1 LNFGIAGGVKEVL
14 KAVSHYTVELHELI
28 QKMYG
33 VQSMQIDSVQ
43 VTHVFED
50 NTVWDGMIEVF
61 ELHGHPRAPIVYAWA
76 QDMKK
81 PGMPKKVLCGLT
93 SQFSRFAR
101 SGCQSG
107 NRSRAQDWRSSLIW
121 DSRN

>member
-1 LNFGIAGGVKEVL
+1 MNFGIAGGVKEVL

-81 PGMPKKVLCGLT
+81 PGMPKKYFAVLHL
-93 SQFSRFAR
+93 
-101 SGCQSG
+101 
-107 NRSRAQDWRSSLIW
+107 NLVDSLEAAVKAAIVPG
-121 DSRN
+121 RRTGEAA